1 MADQNFNKQDKGF
14 RKERIVFYCYNSYS
28 NIRKTVMNLD
38 CLFDKHP
45 TIPIYF
51 NPAYIF
57 GRLGE
62 TFLSCI
68 FIENLTQAFTYW
80 DSSPF
85 H

>member
-1 MADQNFNKQDKGF
+1 
-14 RKERIVFYCYNSYS
+14 
-28 NIRKTVMNLD
+28 MNLD